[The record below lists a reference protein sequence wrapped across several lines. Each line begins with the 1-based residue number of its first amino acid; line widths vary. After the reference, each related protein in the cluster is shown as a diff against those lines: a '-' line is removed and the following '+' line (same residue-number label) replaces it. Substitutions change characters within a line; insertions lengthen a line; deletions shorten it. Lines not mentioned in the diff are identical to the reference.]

1 MSSAKRRQFCL
12 GSNVLEEYRQ
22 NRRIG
27 SGNDLAPE
35 RRQAITWT
43 NADPIHRIYA
53 SLGRIYASVN
63 RVSIGS
69 DNGLS
74 PIRRQAII

>member
-1 MSSAKRRQFCL
+1 MDYIDLTVHCLRKVINSSPPSVA
-12 GSNVLEEYRQ
+12 
-22 NRRIG
+22 
-27 SGNDLAPE
+27 
-35 RRQAITWT
+35 
-43 NADPIHRIYA
+43 
-53 SLGRIYASVN
+53 YASVN